1 MTPNFDDNDLIIIT
15 KFFFGPVFAKEG
27 NPNPAKYNEVTI
39 DDLRKFLL
47 LILIFMLLKTP
58 DD

>member
-1 MTPNFDDNDLIIIT
+1 MAPNFNDNDLIIIT
-15 KFFFGPVFAKEG
+15 KFFFEPVFAKED